1 MQKRESGFADYLT
14 LIASWLLLLGL
25 LISYWVQAQ
34 ATAQQQTR
42 LAEDLARKGSEQTSH
57 ALALQTQ
64 TLLRTLDYVSVQLID
79 QWLREGDRGLR
90 AAASRSRKTLQDGAL
105 LNVAVT
111 DADGRVIFSEL
122 DSPRSTLGSPV
133 SFADREHF
141 QAHFHTPLPPAR
153 LFISEPT
160 LGRITQKWAILL
172 TRPIEQQGQRVG
184 VLLLS
189 VSAAHLS
196 QALKQV
202 YSDPQDAALIVRSDG
217 KYLARSHQIN
227 KVLGTAVPP
236 DRPFIRHPEQEHGLY
251 HVKAPVDGVERYYA
265 WHRLSEYPLIVSV
278 GISRAKALAPVTLA
292 QQETFRRNVIGSIV
306 VVVMMLFV
314 SRLLL
319 KASRQERALR
329 IAHERLTVTLHSA
342 HDGVWSWQANNERVE
357 WDEGLHKMLALPTH
371 AAPRNP
377 HDWTDLVHPQD
388 LPKLTREWLAYL
400 REANDGVFATEIRMQ
415 TGNGSSLWVSMR
427 ARVVERDAT
436 GRPQLVVGTYT
447 DISDRIRAVQ
457 LRHVLLEQSSAAIVM
472 ANWRREIIFANE
484 RFIEVFGPIAPGAPN
499 SLHNFHVDAAHAE
512 RVMAQ
517 YQVLRQDGRCRF
529 EYPLKDQHG
538 QTRWFNIQG
547 VLNDFTD
554 PDGDVV
560 WTLFDITDRHL
571 AHEQLIVERK
581 RLDVLLERFPGG
593 VLMEDASH
601 RVVLLNRLVVEWLGL
616 NDQDGSLIGV
626 THEQLCEHL
635 DPSCAAWLDDAHPQE
650 RRESGTTL
658 EVERPDGRVLEV
670 KRIEINENDEPL
682 GRVWLLQ
689 DITARKHKE
698 RDLTALAATD
708 SLTGLPNRRAFMAAL
723 EHALD
728 VTHHPAGPTC
738 AVLILDIDFFKQVND
753 SHGHPIGD
761 VVLQEVANRVR
772 TCLRQRD
779 TAGRLG
785 GEEFAVVLEAI
796 SPDDAIRKADGIRER
811 IAAEPFA
818 TAAGLLH
825 VTMSIGIAFP
835 GSGLGAAEVLSNA
848 DQALY
853 QAKQEGRNRVVAW
866 QAAG

>member
-14 LIASWLLLLGL
+14 LLASWLLLLGL

-141 QAHFHTPLPPAR
+141 QVHFNKPLHPAR

-172 TRPIEQQGQRVG
+172 TRPIDHQGQRVG

-189 VSAAHLS
+189 VSAKHLS
-196 QALKQV
+196 QALEKV
-202 YSDPQDAALIVRSDG
+202 YSDPEDAALIVRSDG
-217 KYLARSHQIN
+217 KYLARSHEIN
-227 KVLGTAVPP
+227 KVLGTAVPS
-236 DRPFIRHPEQEHGLY
+236 DRPFIRYPEQDHGLY
-251 HVKAPVDGVERYYA
+251 HVKAPFDGVERYYA

-292 QQETFRRNVIGSIV
+292 QQQTFRRNVIGSIV

-314 SRLLL
+314 SRLRL
-319 KASRQERALR
+319 KARRQERALR

-342 HDGVWSWQANNERVE
+342 HDGVWSWQANNKRVE

-371 AAPRNP
+371 ADPRNP

-388 LPKLTREWLAYL
+388 LPKLTREWRTYL
-400 REANDGVFATEIRMQ
+400 HEANDGVFATEIRMQ

-427 ARVVERDAT
+427 ARVVERDVT

-472 ANWRREIIFANE
+472 VNPRRDILFANE
-484 RFIEVFGPIAPGAPN
+484 RFIELFGPLSPGAPS
-499 SLHNFHVDAAHAE
+499 SLSALHVDAAHADQI
-512 RVMAQ
+512 MAQ
-517 YQVLRQDGRCRF
+517 YETLRQGGRCRF
-529 EYPLKDQHG
+529 EYPLKDKQG

-547 VLNDFTD
+547 LLSDATD
-554 PDGDVV
+554 PEGNVV

-571 AHEQLIVERK
+571 ADEQLIVERK
-581 RLDVLLERFPGG
+581 RLNVLLERFPGG
-593 VLMEDASH
+593 VLMEDATP
-601 RVVLLNRLVVEWLGL
+601 RVVLVNQVAIEWMDLDG
-616 NDQDGSLIGV
+616 QDGKLIGL
-626 THEQLCEHL
+626 THEQLLERL
-635 DPSCAAWLDDAHPQE
+635 GPNRAAWLSAAHPEE

-658 EVERPDGRVLEV
+658 EVEGPTGRVLEV
-670 KRIEINENDEPL
+670 KRIEISEHDEPL
-682 GRVWLLQ
+682 GRVWLLY
-689 DITARKHKE
+689 DITERKRKE

-708 SLTGLPNRRAFMAAL
+708 ALTGLPNRRAFMAAL
-723 EHALD
+723 EHALHP
-728 VTHHPAGPTC
+728 THRTSGPAS
-738 AVLILDIDFFKQVND
+738 AVLMLDIDFFKRVND
-753 SHGHPIGD
+753 TYGHPIGD
-761 VVLQEVANRVR
+761 AVLQEVASRVR
-772 TCLRQRD
+772 ACLRQGD

-796 SPDDAIRKADGIRER
+796 APDDAVRKAQAIRER
-811 IAAEPFA
+811 IAAEPCS
-818 TAAGLLH
+818 TAAGEIG
-825 VTMSIGIAFP
+825 VAVSIGVAFP
-835 GSGLGAAEVLSNA
+835 GNGLSAAEVLRNA

-853 QAKQEGRNRVVAW
+853 QAKQHGRNRVVRWGEAV
-866 QAAG
+866 